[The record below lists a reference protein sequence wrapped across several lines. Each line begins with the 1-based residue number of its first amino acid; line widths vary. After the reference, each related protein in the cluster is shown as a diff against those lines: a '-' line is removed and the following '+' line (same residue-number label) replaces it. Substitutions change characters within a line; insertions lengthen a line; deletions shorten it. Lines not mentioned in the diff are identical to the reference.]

1 MKSGPHLT
9 ASQSKIRSPMR
20 KPPYRIE
27 FTPEADDHFGKLT
40 ARDRS
45 TLADAIENQLL
56 HQPTVGSRNR
66 GRMEPNP
73 IAEYRLRVGA
83 MRVYYDVVEGERIVK
98 VKAIGVKDRDRVFV
112 GGKEIKL

>member
-1 MKSGPHLT
+1 
-9 ASQSKIRSPMR
+9 MR

-45 TLADAIENQLL
+45 TLADAIETQLP
-56 HQPTVGSRNR
+56 HQPTVASRNR

-73 IAEYRLRVGA
+73 VAEYRLRVGE
-83 MRVYYDVVEGERIVK
+83 MRVYYDVMQAERMVK
-98 VKAIGVKDRDRVFV
+98 VKAIGIKDRDRVLV
-112 GGKEIKL
+112 GGKEIDL